1 MESAFSKKSLY
12 DKIFKTVFVVL
23 LLSSLTAGVVLVSNK
38 NNPTIKRMLAGVD
51 VGMPGSGLEPPG
63 TDVDKKDEKDK
74 KDSKE
79 STPQQPTTLQIAQ
92 KAKENS
98 GQTSSTSQ
106 SSSSGALEGC
116 GGGVSTSA
124 CFCTISNCYYNDTN
138 NKTYTIPKNSQQYK
152 ELQKILNNID
162 EIGGTITES
171 YSRLALNENDKLT
184 PLTPDVISQKA
195 KEIDQKLEQET
206 LDSVRDL
213 VRNGEI
219 TDYNLAKSIAPEYTQ
234 QQFKNDL
241 SYAERKYGSA
251 PEIPTTNLSKTN
263 TSSHQNAIQRD
274 QQTKNIY
281 NQENTTEST
290 TTYQKTQNTYLAVPI
305 SLSQLNYLVNNQKIN
320 QEQAQNINPD
330 YSPAIPNNNQSS
342 QPFTFYTQTQTN
354 WGNIVVYK
362 TIDSTPILFRNVA
375 CGGTVIANI
384 LRLAG
389 IKEITPPE
397 VYSEFLP
404 NDENLLLS
412 DSQVVSVLEENGLS
426 VSDETS
432 LSLKTVGQFTNA
444 GSVVILTVDMGANN
458 NCEGNYDCSD
468 HFTLLTGE
476 STDFSG
482 NTVLTLQDPFYGE
495 MSCSASNDMSCRTS
509 DGSTVKYKVYKK
521 YTVKIPN
528 SNNQ

>member
-1 MESAFSKKSLY
+1 LAL
-12 DKIFKTVFVVL
+12 
-23 LLSSLTAGVVLVSNK
+23 NK
-38 NNPTIKRMLAGVD
+38 DNPTIRRMFAMVD
-51 VGMPGSGLEPPG
+51 QGTGEGGEGSSSNKE
-63 TDVDKKDEKDK
+63 TKETKENKKDIITPI
-74 KDSKE
+74 KE
-79 STPQQPTTLQIAQ
+79 STPQQPSASDIIAQ
-92 KAKENS
+92 KAKEHS
-98 GQTSSTSQ
+98 GQASPSQ

-124 CFCTISNCYYNDTN
+124 CFCTTSNCYYNDIN
-138 NKTYTIPKNSQQYK
+138 NKTYTISKNSQQYK
-152 ELQKILNNID
+152 DLQKILNNSD
-162 EIGGTITES
+162 KIGEKITES
-171 YSRLALNENDKLT
+171 YSRLALNKDNDLI
-184 PLTPDVISQKA
+184 PLTPDIISQKA

-206 LDSVRDL
+206 LDSVRNL

-219 TDYNLAKSIAPEYTQ
+219 ADYNLARSISPKYTQ

-251 PEIPTTNLSKTN
+251 PEIPTTNLSQTN

-274 QQTKNIY
+274 QQTQNIY

-290 TTYQKTQNTYLAVPI
+290 TTHQKTQNTYLAVPI

-330 YSPAIPNNNQSS
+330 YSPVIPKNNNQPS
-342 QPFTFYTQTQTN
+342 QPFTFYTQTQTE

-362 TIDSTPILFRNVA
+362 TIDGTPVLFRNVA
-375 CGGTVIANI
+375 CGCTVIANI

-397 VYSEFLP
+397 VYSQFLS
-404 NDENLLLS
+404 DDKNLLLS
-412 DSQVVSVLEENGLS
+412 DSQVISVLKQNGLS

-444 GSVVILTVDMGANN
+444 GSVVVLTVDMGANN
-458 NCEGNYDCSD
+458 NCEGNYDCYD

-495 MSCSASNDMSCRTS
+495 VSCSASNDMSCRTS